1 MAVYL
6 IEVDDN
12 ASDEVKKEVT
22 DALAC
27 EGVKVRNL
35 SFDDFKGYDWMQ
47 EYNAYMGAG

>member
-12 ASDEVKKEVT
+12 APDEVKKEVS
-22 DALAC
+22 DALVC

-35 SFDDFKGYDWMQ
+35 SFDDFKAYDWMQ
-47 EYNAYMGAG
+47 EYNTMMGAG

>member
-12 ASDEVKKEVT
+12 ATDEVKKEVS

-27 EGVKVRNL
+27 EGVRVRNL
-35 SFDDFKGYDWMQ
+35 AFDNFEGYDWMQ
-47 EYNAYMGAG
+47 EYNVTMGA